1 MNKKRKLIFL
11 GILAVV
17 IVGILSFSFTKAFMK
32 PIEQSSSITEVS
44 LTSCAKIKLTS
55 ESSINLTNSYS
66 MSDNSALKQT
76 PYTFS
81 ITSYC
86 DTPVTADIMLF
97 SKSTN
102 TIVDANISYIIAP
115 HGAKE
120 VLYQSVL
127 PDSRYRFDYDLT
139 SAEIS
144 EVSAGMGG
152 SVGARN
158 DIYQVA
164 VPNKGTVTLDLYLYV
179 NEDADNTTMG
189 KTFEGAVG
197 VKANARTAQQMD
209 SVCKNGDVLANCIKN
224 MASNDATSNLYIHDS
239 SLTNGAN
246 DNSYRYS
253 GANPNNYVCFG
264 STTSPC
270 PTDNLY
276 RIIGVFG
283 DKVKLIKSD
292 YATSAL
298 LGTDGDYSGS
308 ETPNAENY
316 KGSLTTVNIY
326 YWNFKNNTSINNE
339 NGSNTWSTSLLNKTN
354 LNTNFIT
361 NIGTEW
367 ANKIATTTWKVGG
380 NTDDNI
386 YNVVPA
392 TTYQNEI
399 VNPVTTNTTDNAT
412 EYPAK
417 IGLMYVSDYGFA
429 ADPSAWTTTL
439 NNYGRSV
446 NGSTV
451 GSLNWMHNG
460 GSNEWTITRV
470 SDDATAVSCVH
481 FDVYV
486 TALYAASLHAVRPAF
501 YLNSTVKFV
510 QGLGTLEAP
519 IIIE

>member
-127 PDSRYRFDYDLT
+127 PDSRYGFDYDLT
-139 SAEIS
+139 SAETS

-197 VKANARTAQQMD
+197 VKANARTVQQMD

-239 SLTNGAN
+239 LLTNGAN

-264 STTSPC
+264 STASPC

-292 YATSAL
+292 YANSNL
-298 LGTDGDYSGS
+298 LGTDGDYYGS
-308 ETPNAENY
+308 PTRNAENY
-316 KGSLTTVNIY
+316 KGSLTTVNTY
-326 YWNFKNNTSINNE
+326 TWNYKNNTSINSGF
-339 NGSNTWSTSLLNKTN
+339 GSNTWSTSLLNKTN

-380 NTDDNI
+380 NTEANI
-386 YNVVPA
+386 KDVVPA

-399 VNPVTTNTTDNAT
+399 VNPVTTKTTDNAT
-412 EYPAK
+412 EYTAK

-429 ADPSAWTTTL
+429 ADPNAWTKTL
-439 NNYGRSV
+439 YDYDGSV
-446 NGSTV
+446 NGSTIR
-451 GSLNWMHNG
+451 SLNWLHNG
-460 GSNEWTITRV
+460 GYLELTISRLSSSASRVFSVFTSGCVNLDNTSATRV
-470 SDDATAVSCVH
+470 
-481 FDVYV
+481 
-486 TALYAASLHAVRPAF
+486 VRPVF